1 MPSHT
6 PQTFFV
12 YITIGS
18 FTQLIFCL
26 ISALQSIVQRDVL
39 PIYADAADIENGK
52 FWLFLVTSKKIKG
65 KKIFLR
71 GRYFQLKS
79 VNENGNVYM
88 LTSKETYDVEA
99 KSILRLDVNSDDYFV
114 LPKFDLVSEN
124 YFVPRRVVDI
134 CDTEVDNLLR

>member
-1 MPSHT
+1 M
-6 PQTFFV
+6 
-12 YITIGS
+12 
-18 FTQLIFCL
+18 
-26 ISALQSIVQRDVL
+26 L

-65 KKIFLR
+65 KKNFLR
-71 GRYFQLKS
+71 GRYFELKS